1 MKQVKIALLGLG
13 NVGSG
18 VWKILNFNKSEIFKR
33 CGFEIEIKKILVND
47 IKDCYVKMIEPTKLI
62 EIAIMDEVSGYFYIR
77 TDNVTPISGILSST
91 LYQTRM
97 NKKQSERDII
107 GDVAAR
113 IIEKFDRKFL
123 KDNPKFKKLIVEAL
137 NFYDL
142 NQQAVT
148 FQYIPKDEFYADYI
162 SPPYSGEMLQ

>member
-1 MKQVKIALLGLG
+1 
-13 NVGSG
+13 
-18 VWKILNFNKSEIFKR
+18 
-33 CGFEIEIKKILVND
+33 
-47 IKDCYVKMIEPTKLI
+47 MIEPTKLI
-62 EIAIMDEVSGYFYIR
+62 EIAIMDEVIGYFYIR

-148 FQYIPKDEFYADYI
+148 FQYIPKEDFEYNPNKSFKEQGINSKSIEILSIINEKYI
-162 SPPYSGEMLQ
+162 NN